1 VIFLLFKDVK
11 KKCWRLK
18 KKATEVTIIDGS
30 LISPTVITGPFQ
42 ILKRFSTFPSNN
54 ISEALKQFW
63 ISANDTSIL
72 IVYIEKGEK
81 QINQEYLL
89 SQAEDHQVSLKNL
102 PEITNISKAK
112 TI

>member
-1 VIFLLFKDVK
+1 
-11 KKCWRLK
+11 
-18 KKATEVTIIDGS
+18 
-30 LISPTVITGPFQ
+30 
-42 ILKRFSTFPSNN
+42 
-54 ISEALKQFW
+54 LKQFW

>member
-42 ILKRFSTFPSNN
+42 ILTAVNKAIRLYKLGKMKMRVLATETIF
-54 ISEALKQFW
+54 
-63 ISANDTSIL
+63 
-72 IVYIEKGEK
+72 
-81 QINQEYLL
+81 
-89 SQAEDHQVSLKNL
+89 NL
-102 PEITNISKAK
+102 PK
-112 TI
+112 